1 MYVYVQVTNLTMFLS
16 ELNETETITEA
27 GNIANSLADVTSSEE
42 KPIFAAD
49 INLAVNIISTL
60 NKYDIYIILL
70 WLLCKYTY
78 ILYSVTETVVSNLTA
93 DDTLLEVC

>member
-1 MYVYVQVTNLTMFLS
+1 MFLS

-27 GNIANSLADVTSSEE
+27 GNIVSSLANVTSSEE

-60 NKYDIYIILL
+60 NKY
-70 WLLCKYTY
+70 
-78 ILYSVTETVVSNLTA
+78 V
-93 DDTLLEVC
+93 